1 MSEGDEQIT
10 THKGLTLPES
20 AIVHYAAVVVVVS
33 LSGCNFVSLSILFF
47 LAVLHCIS
55 PFFIMVYFCDCTNL
69 NLPNR
74 KTDVAVVFVS
84 FCVFVQVTKQ
94 K

>member
-47 LAVLHCIS
+47 FFGSFTLHFTI
-55 PFFIMVYFCDCTNL
+55 FHHGIFL
-69 NLPNR
+69 
-74 KTDVAVVFVS
+74 
-84 FCVFVQVTKQ
+84 
-94 K
+94 

>member
-47 LAVLHCIS
+47 FGQFYIAFHHFSSWYI
-55 PFFIMVYFCDCTNL
+55 
-69 NLPNR
+69 
-74 KTDVAVVFVS
+74 FVTA
-84 FCVFVQVTKQ
+84 QT
-94 K
+94 